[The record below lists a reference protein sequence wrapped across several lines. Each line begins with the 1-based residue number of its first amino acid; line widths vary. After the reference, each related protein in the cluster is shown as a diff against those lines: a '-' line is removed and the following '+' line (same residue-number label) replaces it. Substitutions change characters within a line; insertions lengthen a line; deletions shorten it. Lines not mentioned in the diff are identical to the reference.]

1 MILKIIN
8 MTIHLIKMNCML
20 FLCCVLFQ
28 NAKAQLPYSTNQFN
42 YDSILNLSYGQA
54 TDYAGNQVDL
64 LLDIY
69 KPKNDSNCLRPIL
82 VLVHGGAWFAG
93 SKEDSYMVLM
103 SREFA
108 KKGWV
113 VANINYRLGTHKA
126 ASYNMYALCNNS
138 ISAPCG
144 YISDSAEI
152 FRANFRAMQDAKG
165 AIRFMKNRNSMDSSD
180 VNNVFIA
187 GESAGAFIA
196 YATAFT
202 DQPSEKSNLCNAIND
217 APNPDNDLNTYGCIP
232 SNNNLARP
240 DLGDIEGNLNTGM
253 FNASVK
259 GIGSFYGAAFD
270 LSIINQ
276 LVDTPC
282 VYLFHQGADVVV
294 NYQYGR
300 VLGRTSWECYAQTNL
315 CQTYYFYPNA
325 FGNESIRQYF
335 LGLGTSAP
343 VFQADIVNNYSYLN
357 NCFSNGHS
365 IDNFNLRVQNMTNL
379 FANKIALSSN
389 NPQFNCSL
397 NYLRPISLSQE
408 KISVYPNPTNHLIHV
423 KVMNALIGNT
433 FRVYDFTGNLVLSEM
448 IISSQTEI
456 DVKKFSDG
464 VYFICIEG
472 QANCQRFAIIGNQ

>member
-1 MILKIIN
+1 MILNI
-8 MTIHLIKMNCML
+8 IKMAMKSIKINCIL
-20 FLCCVLFQ
+20 LLCCGLFQ
-28 NAKAQLPYSTNQFN
+28 NAKAQLPYSTNEYT

-69 KPKNDSNCLRPIL
+69 KPKTDSNCLRPIM

-93 SKEDSYMVLM
+93 SKEDEYMVLM

-126 ASYNMYALCNNS
+126 ASYAMYALCNNS

-152 FRANFRAMQDAKG
+152 YRANFRAMQDTKG
-165 AIRFMKNRNSMDSSD
+165 AIRFMKNRNAIDSSD

-196 YATAFT
+196 FATAFT
-202 DQPSEKSNLCNAIND
+202 DQPNEKSSLCNAIID
-217 APNPDNDLNTYGCIP
+217 APNPDNNLNAYGCIP
-232 SNNNLARP
+232 SNNNLTRP
-240 DLGDIEGNLNTGM
+240 DLGSIEGNLNTGS

-276 LVDTPC
+276 LADTPC

-294 NYQYGR
+294 NYEYGR

-325 FGNESIRQYF
+325 FGNESIRQHF
-335 LGLGTSAP
+335 ISLGTSAP
-343 VFQADIVNNYSYLN
+343 VFQADIVNNYAYLN

-365 IDNFNLRVQNMTNL
+365 IDNFSLRVQNMTNL
-379 FANKIALSSN
+379 FANKIALSAN
-389 NPQFNCSL
+389 NPTTNCTL
-397 NYLRPISLSQE
+397 NKVFSEE
-408 KISVYPNPTNHLIHV
+408 KVQKNMLIYPNPASNQINLNVSGNSVGGNYKLFDYTGKLI
-423 KVMNALIGNT
+423 
-433 FRVYDFTGNLVLSEM
+433 LSDK
-448 IISSQTEI
+448 IISENTI
-456 DVKKFSDG
+456 ININNLRNGIYLICTDVNAECTYFS
-464 VYFICIEG
+464 V
-472 QANCQRFAIIGNQ
+472 QSK